1 VEYKAVDLRENLSR
15 MEVKSVGGGR
25 EEILVK
31 GFKDSDIE
39 EKQ

>member
-15 MEVKSVGGGR
+15 MEVKSVCG
-25 EEILVK
+25 EEILIK

-39 EKQ
+39 EK